1 MAGDLSQSV
10 KPKKAKRKLES
21 ISDDETLR
29 LIEWVKLKSMLWNKS
44 DPRYQKKQDKMVL
57 WDEACRYLN
66 SAKLKSGEDV
76 ATEWKAIRD
85 LFVKM
90 DKESSKSGSGVYY
103 PTGHRHQLIWLNA
116 NFFSRNI
123 HHTTA
128 RTNIQNFPWD
138 NRDNRETLTS
148 SQKEKEKDNSQR
160 ENINIDNVSNVSSCP
175 PSPTPQPHPS

>member
-1 MAGDLSQSV
+1 MEQKRPQV
-10 KPKKAKRKLES
+10 PKK
-21 ISDDETLR
+21 
-29 LIEWVKLKSMLWNKS
+29 M
-44 DPRYQKKQDKMVL
+44 QDKMVL

-90 DKESSKSGSGVYY
+90 DKESSKSGSGVFN
-103 PTGHRHQLIWLNA
+103 PTGHRRQLIWLNA
-116 NFFSRNI
+116 NFLSGNI

-128 RTNIQNFPWD
+128 RLNIQNFPWD

-148 SQKEKEKDNSQR
+148 SQKEKDNSQR
-160 ENINIDNVSNVSSCP
+160 ENINIDNISNVSSCP
-175 PSPTPQPHPS
+175 PSPTPPPPPEIADHSSSVPLRLSRPASTTSHANAATGKYFYCTI